1 MSFTRITLETHVTHT
16 STGVKFYWLASKKFY
31 MLASII
37 LHASQLRDIF
47 KVNTVT

>member
-1 MSFTRITLETHVTHT
+1 MSFGNAHHSYEH
-16 STGVKFYWLASKKFY
+16 